1 MPYAVCFS
9 GCAIAFFGEIYII
22 KLWGVSIRRL
32 KPTQSIVSETNSL
45 PIGLNRNC
53 WKHAE
58 YHGCSK
64 YYASHPTDW
73 VKSELLETIYPRCLL
88 GGLVVPPYRL
98 G

>member
-22 KLWGVSIRRL
+22 KLRGVSIRRL

-53 WKHAE
+53 WKRYTPGA
-58 YHGCSK
+58 Y
-64 YYASHPTDW
+64 
-73 VKSELLETIYPRCLL
+73 
-88 GGLVVPPYRL
+88 
-98 G
+98 